1 MLLAALIALLLLLG
15 AGLWLALQSQAQV
28 QRTADV
34 SVVDVARAMRLLRTI
49 DPRRQGGE
57 GLRQVNLSQR
67 ETELLLDQVS
77 QRTVPAA
84 TRITLQPLRLR
95 LQASVGLKGVLAG
108 HWLNIDATLR
118 QTTELPDIDQLRIG
132 DLPVPGW
139 AAEWALPW
147 LLAQQIGADE
157 LRLAREVV
165 QGLAFDAD
173 KLSVRYVW
181 HAGTAGRLLGTLVP
195 RADQDRL
202 RTYVERLA
210 ALKLRSVAGGRIP
223 LVQLMTPVF
232 ELAQQRTAAGGDA
245 AQENR
250 SAILALAFAPYPRQ
264 LVAVVP
270 AARQWRLPPRWRIT
284 LQGRDD
290 FPLHFMISAALAV
303 EGGGP
308 LADAIGVFKEVLD
321 AGDGSGFSFND
332 VAADRTGSRF
342 GQLALRAPQRVQQVL
357 AQGITDAELMPDV
370 SDLPEF
376 LRAAEF
382 NSRYGGIDAPAYRQQ
397 LADIDRRIRA
407 LSLYQ

>member
-84 TRITLQPLRLR
+84 TRISLQPQRLR

-165 QGLAFDAD
+165 QGLAFEAD

-181 HAGTAGRLLGTLVP
+181 HAGTAGRLLGALVP

-202 RTYVERLA
+202 RAYVERLA
-210 ALKLRSVAGGRIP
+210 ALRLKSVAGGRIP
-223 LVQLMTPVF
+223 LVQLMGPVF

-270 AARQWRLPPRWRIT
+270 AARHWRLPPRWRIT